1 MPTKDVSKEVKY
13 LNKDF
18 VSFRNALINHAKI
31 YFPDSYNDFNE
42 ASLGMM
48 FMEMSSYVGDVL
60 AYYTDANLKE
70 SFLAYAEETDNI
82 IYLAQSLGYR
92 YKTTVPATVTLD
104 IYQLIP
110 AIGTNGENIDFR
122 FALKIEDGMV
132 IQSENFPNVKFRTI
146 EPVDFSIYDSGDFLA
161 TIYSVDGV
169 GNPTRYLIKKTVP
182 AVAGTITTSTYT
194 IESTQQFLKLTLPYT
209 DIIEVLDIYDD
220 NGNKW
225 YEVDYLA
232 QDTILFD
239 EENSDRYN
247 NTFYTGTGSLAPQRI
262 LKMKRASKRF
272 TTRRNFEGNI
282 ELNFGAGN
290 SAYPDQIL
298 VPTPQTVQYNNT
310 FSTSTDI
317 ANSYLNTRTYGAV
330 PLQGTTLTVRYT
342 RGGGIESNVP
352 QNDLTNI
359 KSINIKNN
367 DTDFNNSTDV
377 SLLNEM
383 KLSVAVSN
391 PEPATGGRGAETKEE
406 IRQNA
411 MAFFAA
417 QDRAITQNDYLVR
430 TLSMPAKYGSIAK
443 AYVEKDVENFAI
455 NIYTLGYDSKYNLT
469 ILNNAVKE
477 NLITY
482 LSNYRDLTTGINI
495 KNAFI
500 INIGVKFSIIALA
513 KYNKNEVLLRCI
525 QQIQNFFA
533 IDNWQI
539 GQPIILRD
547 LYELL
552 DKVEGVRTVSDIE
565 IINKYNPTDGY
576 SNNFY
581 YIPAATVDGI
591 IYTSADP
598 SIFELKYPNIDIEGL
613 AK

>member
-1 MPTKDVSKEVKY
+1 MPVKNISKEIRY

-92 YKTTVPATVTLD
+92 YKTTVPATVILD
-104 IYQLIP
+104 VYQLIP
-110 AIGTNGENIDFR
+110 STGTNGENIDFK
-122 FALKIEDGMV
+122 FALKIDEGMV
-132 IQSENFPNVKFRTI
+132 IQSENYPNIRFRTT

-161 TIYSVDGV
+161 TIYEIGPSGE
-169 GNPTRYLIKKTVP
+169 PTYYLIKKTVP
-182 AVAGTITTSTYT
+182 AVAGTITTYSYT
-194 IESTQQFLKLTLPYT
+194 VSITEQFLKITLPDT
-209 DIIEVLDIYDD
+209 DIIEVLDVYDE

-247 NTFYTGTGSLAPQRI
+247 NTFYSGSFAPQRI
-262 LKMKRASKRF
+262 LKMKRASKRY
-272 TTRRNFEGNI
+272 TTRRNYEGNI
-282 ELNFGAGN
+282 ELNFGAGK

-298 VPTPQTVQYNNT
+298 IPTPQTVQYNNT
-310 FSTSTDI
+310 FATSTDI

-330 PLQGTTLTVRYT
+330 PLQGTTLTIRYT

-359 KSINIKNN
+359 KSISVKNN
-367 DTDFNNSTDV
+367 DSDFTTVNDIATFNQII
-377 SLLNEM
+377 
-383 KLSVAVSN
+383 KPSVAVSN
-391 PEPATGGRGAETKEE
+391 SEPATGGRGTETKEE

-443 AYVEKDVENFAI
+443 AYVEKDVENFAV
-455 NIYTLGYDSKYNLT
+455 NIYMLGYDSQYKLT
-469 ILNNAVKE
+469 QLNNATKE
-477 NLITY
+477 NLVTY
-482 LSNYRDLTTGINI
+482 LSNYRDLTTGINL
-495 KNAFI
+495 KDAFI
-500 INIGVKFSIIALA
+500 INIGVQFSIIALS
-513 KYNKNEVLLRCI
+513 KYNKNEVLLKCI
-525 QQIQNFFA
+525 QEIQKFFS

-552 DKVEGVRTVSDIE
+552 DKVEGVRTVADIQ
-565 IINKYNPTDGY
+565 IINKYNPADGY

-581 YIPAATVDGI
+581 HIPAATVDGI

-598 SIFELKYPNIDIEGL
+598 SIFELKYPNVDIEGL
-613 AK
+613 AR